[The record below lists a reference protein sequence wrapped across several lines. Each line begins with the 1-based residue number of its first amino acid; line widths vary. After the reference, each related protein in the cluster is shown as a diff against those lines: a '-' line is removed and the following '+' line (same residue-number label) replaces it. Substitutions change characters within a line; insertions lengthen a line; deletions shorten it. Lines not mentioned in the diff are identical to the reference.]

1 LRDLPLQDDFL
12 GRSHMKKQ
20 QTSDFE
26 SSHQEQE
33 SLSSSSSKQTD
44 KRKSKKNHNHS
55 QSQSQSQAKDTQIL
69 TLEKRQLELVI
80 GNSMRKI

>member
-1 LRDLPLQDDFL
+1 MQDDFL

-55 QSQSQSQAKDTQIL
+55 QSQSQAKDTQIL

>member
-1 LRDLPLQDDFL
+1 MRDLPLQDDFL

-55 QSQSQSQAKDTQIL
+55 QSQSQAKDTQIL